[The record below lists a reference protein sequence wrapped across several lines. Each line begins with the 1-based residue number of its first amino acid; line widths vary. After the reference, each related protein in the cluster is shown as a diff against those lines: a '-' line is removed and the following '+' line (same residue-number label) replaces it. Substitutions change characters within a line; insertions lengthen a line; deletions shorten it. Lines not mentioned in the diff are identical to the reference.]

1 MVKRV
6 LLSTLLASFLA
17 LPAAAEQFVLP
28 AGSPL
33 HCRLTQAVSTKLNF
47 QGDAFTATVTEPV
60 VINGHQAVP
69 YGSTVQGRIA
79 WMQRPGRVK
88 GAGAMQLAV
97 DKITFPD
104 GRSFPVAASLVTTY
118 GAEGAKMN
126 GTEGLVTGPTSRLKD
141 LEEVGIGMGG
151 GGFMGTMFGGFHGAV
166 IGGAIGGAAA
176 LADTLRKRG
185 PDLTLPTGTELNYQ
199 LTHELVIQ

>member
-6 LLSTLLASFLA
+6 LLSTLLASFVV
-17 LPAAAEQFVLP
+17 LPAQAEQFVLP

-33 HCRLTQAVSTKLNF
+33 HCRLTQTVSTKLNF
-47 QGDAFTATVTEPV
+47 QGDAFSATVTEPV
-60 VINGHQAVP
+60 VINGRQVVP

-88 GAGAMQLAV
+88 GVGAMQLAV

-104 GRSFPVAASLVTTY
+104 GRSFPLAATLVTTY

-126 GTEGLVTGPTSRLKD
+126 GTEGMVSGPTSRLKD

-199 LTHELVIQ
+199 LSRELVIQ

>member
-6 LLSTLLASFLA
+6 LVSTLLAALA
-17 LPAAAEQFVLP
+17 AFPARAEQFTLP
-28 AGSPL
+28 AGSAL
-33 HCRLTQAVSTKLNF
+33 HCRLTQAISTKLNF
-47 QGDAFTATVTEPV
+47 QGDAYTATVTEPV
-60 VINGHQAVP
+60 VMNGREVIP

-97 DKITFPD
+97 EKVTLPD
-104 GRSFPVAASLVTTY
+104 GRSFPLAASLLTTY
-118 GAEGAKMN
+118 GAEGAKIN
-126 GTEGLVTGPTSRLKD
+126 GTEGSISGPTSRLKD
-141 LEEVGIGMGG
+141 LQEIGLGMGG
-151 GGFMGTMFGGFHGAV
+151 GGLLGTMFGGFHGAV

-199 LTHELVIQ
+199 LTRDLVIQ

>member
-6 LLSTLLASFLA
+6 WLSAVLAA
-17 LPAAAEQFVLP
+17 LVVIPAQAEQFVLP
-28 AGSPL
+28 AGSTL
-33 HCRLTQAVSTKLNF
+33 HCRLTQALSTKLNF

-60 VINGHQAVP
+60 IVNGHAAVP
-69 YGSTVQGRIA
+69 YGSVLQGRIA

-104 GRSFPVAASLVTTY
+104 GRSFPLGATLVTTY
-118 GAEGAKMN
+118 GAEGAKMD
-126 GTEGLVTGPTSRLKD
+126 GSEGLVSGPTSRLKD

-176 LADTLRKRG
+176 FADTLRKRG

-199 LTHELVIQ
+199 LSHQLVIP